1 MANSAMAQS
10 RDEYNAQVS
19 QAQAKVNAAQEA
31 LVAAESAFQAA
42 LGAKAV
48 ADAAVESSKSSLDS
62 AIQNKINKEQELAN
76 AQAQLQKAQADYNT
90 LLISDPSWIRPNVEE
105 TYYVEVP
112 YTVQVPYVVQETRTG
127 TEDSV
132 VLVPNTEI
140 VTTTTL
146 VPREITSIVPAGL
159 TAKVYNM
166 QGYNNAPPLPT
177 EDRLLFT
184 TVVPNINFNWGGGRV
199 MGNGPYEDT
208 IVNFT
213 GSIYIP
219 ESGIY
224 SFYSPADD
232 GTKLIIDGNM
242 IINDWYDKGGG
253 GSTVQTELSAGS
265 HLITLWYYENGG
277 GANVWLYWAKPGYGL
292 EIVPASAFGEQTVTT
307 VVYDEV
313 TTTTEVTTY
322 TEQTITTEISYV
334 VDVTLYREETRY
346 RREDRVRMVPDT
358 NASAPLINNPALLEP
373 IVNAQASVD
382 SAQANLSSA
391 IQAVSLAQSAYD
403 SSVATQA
410 EKSGIIESTSNDV
423 SIKQQELNVAQQ
435 GLEAIPPFR
444 EPTPTPTPSE
454 EPAEEPTE
462 DVVDQT
468 PDTDKAATTEESVA
482 VINDLEQIAPEE
494 LTDIQVEQLVEA
506 ALVVFETAEQGSPAY
521 EQALEALAVAAQA
534 DDPEI
539 PAELAAIPL
548 LGDVA
553 GAVLDVFN
561 DLGNVGADMSPQQR
575 EKAEETVV
583 AAVVVGQVAQM
594 AMGAATTAAAGAV
607 ASTGS
612 AGRRQQ

>member
-1 MANSAMAQS
+1 MATSVLAQT
-10 RDEYNAQVS
+10 RDQYDVQVS

-31 LVAAESAFQAA
+31 LVAAEGAYQAA
-42 LGAKAV
+42 LTAKAE
-48 ADAAVESSKSSLDS
+48 ADSAVDSGKASLES
-62 AIQNKINKEQELAN
+62 AIQNKINKEQSLAT

-90 LLISDPSWIRPNVEE
+90 LLISDPSWIRPMVEE
-105 TYYVEVP
+105 SYTVDIP
-112 YTVQVPYVVQETRTG
+112 YTVDVPYVVQEETRSIEEVVTLIPH
-127 TEDSV
+127 TE
-132 VLVPNTEI
+132 L
-140 VTTTTL
+140 VTTTVM
-146 VPREITSIVPAGL
+146 VPREVTSIVPSGL
-159 TAKVYNM
+159 VAKVYNM

-184 TVVPNINFNWGGGRV
+184 TTVSNINFNWGGGRV
-199 MGNGPYEDT
+199 LDSGPYEDT
-208 IVNFT
+208 IVNFS

-219 ESGIY
+219 QTGTY
-224 SFYSPADD
+224 TFYSPADD
-232 GTKLIIDGNM
+232 GTKLIIDGNL

-253 GSTVQTELSAGS
+253 GSTVQVDLTEGS
-265 HLITLWYYENGG
+265 HSITLWYYENGG

-292 EIVPASAFGEQTVTT
+292 EIVPASAFGERTT
-307 VVYDEV
+307 TSIVYDEV
-313 TTTTEVTTY
+313 TTTNEVTTY
-322 TEQTITTEISYV
+322 TEEISYV
-334 VDVTLYREETRY
+334 EVILYVDVTYYRQETRY
-346 RREDRVRMVPDT
+346 RREDRIRMIPDQ
-358 NASAPLINNPALLEP
+358 NASAPLIKNSELLGP
-373 IVNAQASVD
+373 ISSAQAAVD
-382 SAQANLSSA
+382 SAQTDLSSA
-391 IQAVSLAQSAYD
+391 IQNVSLSQSTYD
-403 SSVATQA
+403 QAVAFQA
-410 EKSGIIESTSNDV
+410 EKSGIIEATSNDV
-423 SIKQQELNVAQQ
+423 TIKQQELNVAQSE
-435 GLEAIPPFR
+435 LEAIPPFR
-444 EPTPTPTPSE
+444 EPAPSPTPSE
-454 EPAEEPTE
+454 ESVEEPTK

-494 LTDIQVEQLVEA
+494 LTDTQVGQLVEA

-534 DDPEI
+534 DDAELPE
-539 PAELAAIPL
+539 ELAAIPL